1 MATRARVELRG
12 SLTHQGRGRA
22 FKKGSPQILTNSA
35 DIVYYQQQ
43 AGFAVTM
50 LSDKSKAATKVVAPE
65 PDDDSGEG
73 DNDFNESELRKM
85 KKADLQ
91 EVAEE
96 LGLDID
102 GTVNEL
108 IERIMDAQ

>member
-1 MATRARVELRG
+1 MAMRARVELRG
-12 SLTHQGRGRA
+12 SLTHQGKGRF
-22 FKKGSPQILTNSA
+22 FKKGSPQILTNA
-35 DIVYYQQQ
+35 AEVLYYQQQ
-43 AGFAVTM
+43 SGFAVTM
-50 LSDKSKAATKVVAPE
+50 LSEQSKTATKVVAPE
-65 PDDDSGEG
+65 PDDSGEG
-73 DNDFNESELRKM
+73 DNDFNEAELRKM

-96 LGLDID
+96 LGLDTE

>member
-1 MATRARVELRG
+1 MARARVELKG
-12 SLTHQGRGRA
+12 CLTFQGKGRT
-22 FKKGSPQILTNSA
+22 FKKGSPQILTNPA
-35 DIVYYQQQ
+35 DIMYYQQQ
-43 AGFAVTM
+43 AVFVVTM
-50 LSDKSKAATKVVAPE
+50 LSEKSKVVVETKQPV
-65 PDDDSGEG
+65 DNIKD

-96 LGLDID
+96 LGLDTE

-108 IERIMDAQ
+108 IERILDAQ